1 MFLTYIYPNG
11 FTAPHSKNAGE
22 RGVTLRAVRLG
33 GQGGV
38 FVCVCVRGQALL
50 WHEKPRS
57 SVSGGSEVL
66 SLTGGLPE
74 AAAPTPGQ
82 YKRRSG
88 ENKAHKAA
96 EESG

>member
-1 MFLTYIYPNG
+1 MCL
-11 FTAPHSKNAGE
+11 
-22 RGVTLRAVRLG
+22 
-33 GQGGV
+33 
-38 FVCVCVRGQALL
+38 CVCVRGQALL

-57 SVSGGSEVL
+57 SVTGGSEVL

-74 AAAPTPGQ
+74 AAAPTPVQ
-82 YKRRSG
+82 YKCRSG